1 MLEVKKQGFDV
12 GAACVRLGGTVCAA
26 RSLGIDV
33 STLRRYRQAGEA
45 PVPVVLALKWL
56 LRKAVAQ

>member
-1 MLEVKKQGFDV
+1 MLEVKKMSFDV
-12 GAACVRLGGTVCAA
+12 GAACVGLGGTLAAA
-26 RSLGIDV
+26 RSLGVDV

-56 LRKAVAQ
+56 LWKAVAQ